1 MTGYIVDH
9 DRKQDWTKY
18 TPLRSTVR
26 RDLDTGEGGAD
37 PNLKSPSRKER
48 LNETPHLSVYAQ
60 FQQFGQKDCFI
71 HHIIGFLDVN
81 KNC

>member
-1 MTGYIVDH
+1 MAGYVVDH

-18 TPLRSTVR
+18 TPLRSTVSR
-26 RDLDTGEGGAD
+26 YLDTGKGGAD

-48 LNETPHLSVYAQ
+48 LNLSIYAQ
-60 FQQFGQKDCFI
+60 FQQLQEDCFI

-81 KNC
+81 KDC